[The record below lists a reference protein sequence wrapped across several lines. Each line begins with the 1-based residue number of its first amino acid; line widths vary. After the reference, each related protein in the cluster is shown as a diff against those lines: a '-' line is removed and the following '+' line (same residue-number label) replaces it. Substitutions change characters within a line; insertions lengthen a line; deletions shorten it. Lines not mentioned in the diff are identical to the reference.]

1 MSTFVSGKTDFVQA
15 PEGVHNAVCVDV
27 VDLGMVSTSFG
38 PKHQIRIVWELE
50 QLMPADKRNPQVQRP
65 FMASKWYTASIGSK
79 ANLRKDL
86 QSWRGKP
93 FTEDELDK
101 FDVDNVLHK
110 QCRLVIQE
118 YDKQDGSKGTK
129 VISIM
134 KADPKIALKPSGFYE
149 RVKDR
154 KPQTGAPM
162 SHANTPVG
170 EEAPPPVEEDNIPFL
185 WVGCGGVLV

>member
-1 MSTFVSGKTDFVQA
+1 MGTFVSGKSDFVQA

-50 QLMPADKRNPQVQRP
+50 TLMPPDKRNPQVQRP

-93 FTEDELDK
+93 FTEEELDK
-101 FDVDNVLHK
+101 FDVDNVLQK
-110 QCRLVIQE
+110 PCRLVIQE

-134 KADPKIALKPSGFYE
+134 KADPKVIIKPSGFYE

-154 KPQTGAPM
+154 NPQQGAPA
-162 SHANTPVG
+162 SHAGATPGDV
-170 EEAPPPVEEDNIPFL
+170 APPEDDNIPF
-185 WVGCGGVLV
+185 